1 MVIQVTIMQKNM
13 QPECHISSTDAS
25 DSPAK
30 QFEGIGIPSTPAQA
44 APDPPSTLSVDG
56 SSVISITA
64 TLKPRIVF
72 DAKQFAPKRWPPS
85 GVSNHS
91 SRNQT
96 FSTPSKS
103 NFGAKRLT
111 SQKKSA
117 PKAALSENEK
127 PAFEKVIL
135 KQEELGISTPSPC
148 PRNLPKNSSVAM
160 SFDSSAHLHEGV
172 YIGSENDTSHSNV
185 RNLPTVHSSEVDI
198 SKKIS
203 SINKLETS
211 TSSHLNEESLTEN
224 SGPGTSHK
232 ISAKEKDTSL
242 LATEKEFHNGW
253 SNLSSKVEVK
263 ENVRALQG
271 KDPALEHLDFAG
283 ERMPPPCDWEGGR
296 PKFDNSFIDEYIA
309 EWRAVSGPNPDP
321 TGFEKSEEWRSG
333 KFDVNDHSLVPA
345 PNHQDSIPTPGET
358 EAIELK
364 RMNQTSIRAASS
376 EINKNEKRAAKQRVS
391 GRREP
396 TNSPRIVHDLPEIS
410 PFSPKIEMY
419 LRPVVIEDSEQIAQ
433 IYNKHIARG
442 NITED
447 QEEISTEDAMRLV
460 KKNKIEKLP
469 FIVAVAGKVPKKVN
483 AHAEKNRKPHDIITR
498 SEKIIGFA
506 FNERYRYGFSGSV
519 EGRSRYTTNL
529 QLFVDFEYQG
539 KGVGRNLLDRL
550 IHTLSTAYGYKKT
563 CEFVNPE
570 SDKVYE
576 CEGSGMWHQ
585 IQFQVPV
592 LKQDDPD
599 FDRIKKFLFSHFLI
613 KEICRMKSTGR
624 TNFKNGPAKWMDTVI
639 FQFETSQE
647 GNFDPF
653 S

>member
-1 MVIQVTIMQKNM
+1 MQKNM
-13 QPECHISSTDAS
+13 QPECHVSGTDAS

-30 QFEGIGIPSTPAQA
+30 QLEGNGVPLTPPAQA
-44 APDPPSTLSVDG
+44 APDPSSVLSVDS

-64 TLKPRIVF
+64 TLKPRVVF
-72 DAKQFAPKRWPPS
+72 DAKQFAPKRWTPS
-85 GVSNHS
+85 GVSTHS
-91 SRNQT
+91 PRNQN

-103 NFGAKRLT
+103 NFGAKRPT
-111 SQKKSA
+111 SQKRGTPQA
-117 PKAALSENEK
+117 TFSENEK
-127 PAFEKVIL
+127 PTSEKVIL
-135 KQEELGISTPSPC
+135 KQEELGTPKPSPC
-148 PRNLPKNSSVAM
+148 PRNFPKNSSGAL
-160 SFDSSAHLHEGV
+160 SFDSSAHLPEGE
-172 YIGSENDTSHSNV
+172 YNGSENATSHSNI
-185 RNLPTVHSSEVDI
+185 RNLPTVYSSEFDA

-203 SINKLETS
+203 SINKLDAS

-224 SGPGTSHK
+224 SGLGTSYK
-232 ISAKEKDTSL
+232 VSAKEKSTSL
-242 LATEKEFHNGW
+242 LVTEKGFHNGW
-253 SNLSSKVEVK
+253 SDLSSKVEVK
-263 ENVRALQG
+263 ENVRASQG

-283 ERMPPPCDWEGGR
+283 ERMPPPCDWEIGR
-296 PKFDNSFIDEYIA
+296 PKFDNSFMDEYIV
-309 EWRAVSGPNPDP
+309 EWRAVRGASPDP
-321 TGFEKSEEWRSG
+321 TGFEKSKEWLSG
-333 KFDVNDHSLVPA
+333 NFQVNDHSLVHA
-345 PNHQDSIPTPGET
+345 PNHQESIPTPGET
-358 EAIELK
+358 EVVKFK
-364 RMNQTSIRAASS
+364 RMNQTAVGAAS
-376 EINKNEKRAAKQRVS
+376 EISKNEKRSAKKKPS
-391 GRREP
+391 GRREQ
-396 TNSPRIVHDLPEIS
+396 TNSPRIVHVLPETS

-419 LRPVVIEDSEQIAQ
+419 LRPVIIEDSEQIAQ
-433 IYNKHIARG
+433 IYNKHIAQG

-447 QEEISTEDAMRLV
+447 QEDISTGDAMRLIE
-460 KKNKIEKLP
+460 KNKKEKLP
-469 FIVAVAGKVPKKVN
+469 FIVAVAGKVPKKLN
-483 AHAEKNRKPHDIITR
+483 AHAEKNRKRYDTIPR

-529 QLFVDFEYQG
+529 QLFVDYEYQG

-570 SDKVYE
+570 CDKVYE